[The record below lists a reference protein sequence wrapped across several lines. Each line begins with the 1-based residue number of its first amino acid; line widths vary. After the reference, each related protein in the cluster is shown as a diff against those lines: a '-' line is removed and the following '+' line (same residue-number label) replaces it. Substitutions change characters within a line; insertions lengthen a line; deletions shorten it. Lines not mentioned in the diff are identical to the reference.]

1 MIIVLYKISMYNCSD
16 IILKNELINM
26 IDISVKEAEEL
37 ISTEKDLLIL
47 DVRTHEEYVDGHLE
61 NSKLIPL
68 GKLPLDIDELYGL
81 EDTPILVYCRSGGR
95 SYQASLILENNGFR
109 KIYNM
114 LGGYTKWEQH
124 LGNK

>member
-1 MIIVLYKISMYNCSD
+1 
-16 IILKNELINM
+16 M

-95 SYQASLILENNGFR
+95 SYQASLILENNGLR

>member
-16 IILKNELINM
+16 IILKKELINM

>member
-1 MIIVLYKISMYNCSD
+1 
-16 IILKNELINM
+16 M

-37 ISTEKDLLIL
+37 ISKEKDLLIL

-68 GKLPLDIDELYGL
+68 GRLPLDIDELYGL

-95 SYQASLILENNGFR
+95 SYQASLMLEDNGFH